1 MDSSASFLDMSAAK
15 QHVNTALCIAFAAVC
30 CYWLALYYFTEKAMI
45 IGDNFTA
52 ANAAV
57 FK

>member
-1 MDSSASFLDMSAAK
+1 MSAAK